1 MPQENKKKE
10 RVKKMIKFGKWVV
23 KFRIPILILS
33 FLLLIPTGIIYM
45 NTRINYDILSYLPG
59 DIETMKGQ
67 DILLDEFGTGAFSVA
82 VIDGMQE
89 KEISQLEDKLKE
101 IDHVKDVLWYGAL
114 ADISIPMDML
124 PDDLKDSLQNAD
136 SSDLFL
142 AKAVYYLEQE
152 LQANGY
158 ESLLCC
164 TGYNLELKQNYL
176 NLILSK
182 KVDGIILVGSNFIG
196 TTEDENQYIKDV
208 STQVPIMLLNAS
220 FDYPNVY
227 STLCDD
233 YTTMF
238 EATESMLDSGIADP
252 VYIYN
257 SISYSGRKKLNG
269 FKDALKKHGISDIE
283 NRIHKYDGDSQQFN
297 EIADFMDQVAKEAP
311 PFHGVIAADDVLAVG
326 VVKYAQRNHI
336 SVPDDLSIIGY
347 NNSML
352 TTCCIPE
359 LTSVDNRLE
368 TQTHQLVQTLVGVLS
383 GEEMPKKSIFSGK
396 LIKRGTTLF

>member
-1 MPQENKKKE
+1 MTIYDISKKAGVSIATVSRVLNGSDKVRPSTKKK
-10 RVKKMIKFGKWVV
+10 VMD
-23 KFRIPILILS
+23 
-33 FLLLIPTGIIYM
+33 IIEK
-45 NTRINYDILSYLPG
+45 YDYTPN
-59 DIETMKGQ
+59 
-67 DILLDEFGTGAFSVA
+67 AFA
-82 VIDGMQE
+82 RGMG
-89 KEISQLEDKLKE
+89 L
-101 IDHVKDVLWYGAL
+101 H
-114 ADISIPMDML
+114 
-124 PDDLKDSLQNAD
+124 SLQTIGILCAD

-257 SISYSGRKKLNG
+257 S
-269 FKDALKKHGISDIE
+269 
-283 NRIHKYDGDSQQFN
+283 
-297 EIADFMDQVAKEAP
+297 M
-311 PFHGVIAADDVLAVG
+311 
-326 VVKYAQRNHI
+326 
-336 SVPDDLSIIGY
+336 
-347 NNSML
+347 
-352 TTCCIPE
+352 
-359 LTSVDNRLE
+359 
-368 TQTHQLVQTLVGVLS
+368 
-383 GEEMPKKSIFSGK
+383 
-396 LIKRGTTLF
+396 

>member
-1 MPQENKKKE
+1 MT
-10 RVKKMIKFGKWVV
+10 I
-23 KFRIPILILS
+23 
-33 FLLLIPTGIIYM
+33 
-45 NTRINYDILSYLPG
+45 YDISKAAGVSIATVSRVLNGSDKVRPATRKKVM
-59 DIETMKGQ
+59 DIIEQYDYTPN
-67 DILLDEFGTGAFSVA
+67 AFA
-82 VIDGMQE
+82 RGMGLQ
-89 KEISQLEDKLKE
+89 
-101 IDHVKDVLWYGAL
+101 
-114 ADISIPMDML
+114 
-124 PDDLKDSLQNAD
+124 SLQTIGILCAD

-164 TGYNLELKQNYL
+164 TGYNLDIKKNYL

-196 TTEDENQYIKDV
+196 TSEEENQYIKDV
-208 STQVPIMLLNAS
+208 SAQVPIMLLNAA

-233 YTTMF
+233 YTSMF
-238 EATESMLDSGIADP
+238 EAAHSM
-252 VYIYN
+252 V
-257 SISYSGRKKLNG
+257 
-269 FKDALKKHGISDIE
+269 DAGISDILYLYNSHSYSGVKKLKGFQDAME
-283 NRIHKYDGDSQQFN
+283 SCGILDYQKRIHFYEGDPQQ
-297 EIADFMDQVAKEAP
+297 M
-311 PFHGVIAADDVLAVG
+311 DDVASFVERAAKDAPSFQGAIASDDSLAIG
-326 VVKYAQRNHI
+326 IMKYAQKKGLR
-336 SVPDDLSIIGY
+336 VPEDLSVIGY

-352 TTCCIPE
+352 TTCCTPE

-368 TQTHQLVQTLVGVLS
+368 NQTHQLVQTLLGVLS

>member
-1 MPQENKKKE
+1 
-10 RVKKMIKFGKWVV
+10 
-23 KFRIPILILS
+23 
-33 FLLLIPTGIIYM
+33 
-45 NTRINYDILSYLPG
+45 
-59 DIETMKGQ
+59 
-67 DILLDEFGTGAFSVA
+67 
-82 VIDGMQE
+82 
-89 KEISQLEDKLKE
+89 
-101 IDHVKDVLWYGAL
+101 
-114 ADISIPMDML
+114 
-124 PDDLKDSLQNAD
+124 
-136 SSDLFL
+136 
-142 AKAVYYLEQE
+142 
-152 LQANGY
+152 
-158 ESLLCC
+158 
-164 TGYNLELKQNYL
+164 
-176 NLILSK
+176 
-182 KVDGIILVGSNFIG
+182 
-196 TTEDENQYIKDV
+196 
-208 STQVPIMLLNAS
+208 MLLNAS

-297 EIADFMDQVAKEAP
+297 EIADFMDQVAK
-311 PFHGVIAADDVLAVG
+311 
-326 VVKYAQRNHI
+326 RNHI

>member
-1 MPQENKKKE
+1 MT
-10 RVKKMIKFGKWVV
+10 I
-23 KFRIPILILS
+23 
-33 FLLLIPTGIIYM
+33 
-45 NTRINYDILSYLPG
+45 YDISKKAGVSIATVSRVLNGSDKVRPSTRKKVM
-59 DIETMKGQ
+59 DIIEKYDYTPN
-67 DILLDEFGTGAFSVA
+67 AFA
-82 VIDGMQE
+82 RGMG
-89 KEISQLEDKLKE
+89 L
-101 IDHVKDVLWYGAL
+101 H
-114 ADISIPMDML
+114 
-124 PDDLKDSLQNAD
+124 SLQTIGILCAD

-164 TGYNLELKQNYL
+164 TGYNLDIKQNYL

-196 TTEDENQYIKDV
+196 TSEEENQYIKDV
-208 STQVPIMLLNAS
+208 SMQVPIMLLNAS

-238 EATESMLDSGIADP
+238 EAASSMLNAGIEDIL
-252 VYIYN
+252 YLYN
-257 SISYSGRKKLNG
+257 SNSYSGAKKLSG
-269 FKDALKKHGISDIE
+269 FKAAMDAHHITNYEK
-283 NRIHKYDGDSQQFN
+283 RIHFFKGDPQQMDD
-297 EIADFMDQVAKEAP
+297 IADFVECLAKKSIT
-311 PFHGVIAADDVLAVG
+311 FHGVIASEDPLAIG
-326 VVKYAQRNHI
+326 AMKYAQRKGI
-336 SVPDDLSIIGY
+336 DVPNDLSIIGY

-352 TTCCIPE
+352 TTCCTPE

-368 TQTHQLVQTLVGVLS
+368 TQTHQLVQTLLGVLS